1 MGPGNGHV
9 MSFDR
14 YAYPGMN
21 VLVNKFGITDS
32 GKLSDVERMSS
43 AANASET
50 GWAIEWQKGGMAYE
64 AERGWAQFGESGD
77 AGLLFRSEGTC
88 GDSAH

>member
-14 YAYPGMN
+14 YAYSD
-21 VLVNKFGITDS
+21 KFGITDS
-32 GKLSDVERMSS
+32 GKLSDVERMSL

-50 GWAIEWQKGGMAYE
+50 GRVIEWQKGGD
-64 AERGWAQFGESGD
+64 GI
-77 AGLLFRSEGTC
+77 
-88 GDSAH
+88 

>member
-14 YAYPGMN
+14 YAYSD
-21 VLVNKFGITDS
+21 KFGITDS
-32 GKLSDVERMSS
+32 GKLSDVERMSL

-50 GWAIEWQKGGMAYE
+50 GRVIEWQKGGMAYE
-64 AERGWAQFGESGD
+64 AERGWAQFGEFGD